1 MALPGATRSSSDRAC
16 AARALL
22 ALQSLRNKYPA
33 GSKRPTI
40 PPMIREGI
48 FSVFGLLQVQWLAED
63 FEDFYL
69 LILRDVIRAP

>member
-1 MALPGATRSSSDRAC
+1 
-16 AARALL
+16 
-22 ALQSLRNKYPA
+22 
-33 GSKRPTI
+33 
-40 PPMIREGI
+40 MIREGI